1 MAGQQDG
8 LFMKK
13 IFKKIKRIIV
23 LHLPA
28 FHGYAEPLKET
39 TDVFQKPLENFD
51 KLSQQAKWRNRA
63 TQVRKGD
70 FPIALIMK
78 KGEWYFCR
86 LKDKTLGWV
95 HEKEVYKVCKVHK
108 VCKVKEESLDKVVE
122 KYLGTPYIFGG
133 TTEKGIDCSGLTQR
147 IYKEVYGIILP
158 KHSKDQAKKGKK
170 VLDLN
175 KLEKGDLVFFS
186 ALDNDVIRHVG
197 LVLDP
202 EKKEILHAS
211 EKAGGKVLIESLK
224 SLTKRYNVS
233 VVKRH

>member
-1 MAGQQDG
+1 
-8 LFMKK
+8 MKK
-13 IFKKIKRIIV
+13 IFKKIKRIIS
-23 LHLPA
+23 LNLPA
-28 FHGYAEPLKET
+28 FHGYAEPLKNIA
-39 TDVFQKPLENFD
+39 DVFQKPLENFD

-70 FPIALIMK
+70 SPIALIMK

-122 KYLGTPYIFGG
+122 KYLGASYLLGG

-147 IYKEVYGIILP
+147 IYKEVYGITLP
-158 KHSKDQAKKGKK
+158 KHSKDQAKLGKK

-186 ALDNDVIRHVG
+186 ALDNDVVRHVG
-197 LVLDP
+197 LVLDA

-211 EKAGGKVLIESLK
+211 EKAGNKVLVESLEN
-224 SLTKRYNVS
+224 LMRRYKISDVRRFLKEKI
-233 VVKRH
+233 VQG